1 MLGTCDALRRRLH
14 ASAYA
19 PPSAPHAAKQ
29 PATRLPRES
38 SPDPRASCGV
48 AGGSRWQQ
56 VSAPWLRLGQP
67 SALRAGEE
75 TASNKPASN
84 PRPAAS
90 CRNWTAGS
98 GPRRTPNGGSGR
110 NGSWRFSA
118 ACGWQPCC
126 TRCSSGGA
134 LRQEAQSRER
144 WAPRGLPPLG
154 AAHAPSPDVRCLR
167 KPNRV
172 SDGDHVVAAPLGAA
186 RAPSPDARCL
196 RKPNRVSD
204 GDRTVAAP
212 LGAART
218 PSPDARPS
226 GSPIA

>member
-38 SPDPRASCGV
+38 SPDPRTSCGV

-118 ACGWQPCC
+118 ACGWRHCC

-144 WAPRGLPPLG
+144 WGPRGLPPLG
-154 AAHAPSPDVRCLR
+154 AARAPTWHRFSTC
-167 KPNRV
+167 V
-172 SDGDHVVAAPLGAA
+172 SEVAAGFHVAQVFNLCA
-186 RAPSPDARCL
+186 RSGRRFSTC
-196 RKPNRVSD
+196 
-204 GDRTVAAP
+204 GAP
-212 LGAART
+212 LPTPRSPLPSFSPPARLT
-218 PSPDARPS
+218 PGVRRSPGR
-226 GSPIA
+226 